1 MLVLT
6 RKLFGLATLA
16 VAMVGTVAHA
26 DSKSA
31 ITKPAFDPSA
41 RKVEMFK
48 AMEEGLIDVRLIQKT
63 AKGGNL
69 LFENKT
75 KEPLTVQLPEA
86 FVGVHVLNQGFGGG
100 QQGGGLGGGQQGGG
114 GGGQAVGGGGGQ
126 QGGGLGGG
134 GQQGGGGGGGFFSI
148 PPERIVRVAMKSV
161 CLEYG
166 KPEPNPRMEYKVYPV
181 ESLSK
186 DPVLKE
192 MLGFVS
198 AGRASENVAQAA
210 AWHLSNGMSW
220 NELANIKQHRLGVAV
235 QPPQFTTQEIM
246 QAQALVATSKQR
258 AVEKEEARTKSG
270 ESTAKIELPTRTPA
284 SPRP

>member
-1 MLVLT
+1 MLIHA
-6 RKLFGLATLA
+6 RKLLALSAVA
-16 VAMVGTVAHA
+16 VAMAAATVAQA
-26 DSKSA
+26 DSKPA

-48 AMEEGLIDVRLIQKT
+48 AMEEGLIDVKLIQKNS
-63 AKGGNL
+63 KVGNL

-86 FVGVHVLNQGFGGG
+86 FVGVHVLNQG
-100 QQGGGLGGGQQGGG
+100 LGG
-114 GGGQAVGGGGGQ
+114 GGGGGQ
-126 QGGGLGGG
+126 QGGGQGGGGQATGGGGG
-134 GQQGGGGGGGFFSI
+134 GQQGGGGLGGGQQGGGGGGFFSI
-148 PPERIVRVAMKSV
+148 PPERIVRLPMRSV

-166 KPEPNPRMEYKVYPV
+166 KPEPNSRMEYKVHPV

-198 AGRASENVAQAA
+198 SGRASENVAQAA
-210 AWHLSNGMSW
+210 AWHLANGMSW
-220 NELANIKQHRLGVAV
+220 NELANMKQHRLGVAV

-258 AVEKEEARTKSG
+258 AVDKEEARTKSG
-270 ESTAKIELPTRTPA
+270 ESAPKTEEIKRTTA
-284 SPRP
+284 SPRG